1 VTRKDFQAVSRIRV
15 REATTLARNGHEQG
29 AYYLSG
35 VAVECALKACIAKK
49 TKRHDFP
56 PHRKYVD
63 QVYGHDLEE
72 LVRIAGL
79 KDRLDQETRRN
90 PALAANWTLVKSW
103 NVNSRYESTGLNG
116 RDMRSAL
123 SGVDGVITWIR
134 QHW

>member
-1 VTRKDFQAVSRIRV
+1 M
-15 REATTLARNGHEQG
+15 
-29 AYYLSG
+29 
-35 VAVECALKACIAKK
+35 
-49 TKRHDFP
+49 
-56 PHRKYVD
+56 D

-90 PALAANWTLVKSW
+90 PALAANWTLVKPW

-116 RDMRSAL
+116 RDMGSAL
-123 SGVDGVITWIR
+123 SGADGIITWIK